1 MELKLIS
8 EIPPSVNHYLGQ
20 RAILRGGK
28 PISVAYCTKDA
39 ANYKKRFTEYVTGE
53 ASRQGW
59 EMPDK
64 QRHIYVDAVF
74 YFPMTDMDS
83 NNYWKCMLDA
93 ITDSGR
99 VWIDDNIVCERTQA
113 IYYDS
118 ANPHVELTIH
128 PADYIG
134 IFEDMPHLEYFESKC
149 FGCTRYARNCSLL
162 NKAKAGRIQPEI
174 KAGEC
179 TKYHARKAES
189 KPNRK
194 QNYKNQRRK

>member
-1 MELKLIS
+1 MELRLTS

-20 RAILRGGK
+20 RAIMRGGK
-28 PISVAYCTKDA
+28 PLSVAYCTKEA
-39 ANYKKRFTEYVTGE
+39 AKYKKQFAEYVTAE
-53 ASRQGW
+53 AARQGW

-64 QRHIYVDAVF
+64 QKHIYVDAVF

-118 ANPHVELTIH
+118 ENPHVELLIH
-128 PADYIG
+128 PTDYTG
-134 IFEDMPHLEYFESKC
+134 IFEDVSHLEWFESKC

-162 NKAKAGRIQPEI
+162 NKAKAGKIQQEI

-179 TKYHARKAES
+179 SKYNARKTGKPES
-189 KPNRK
+189 KQK
-194 QNYKNQRRK
+194 YKNKRR